1 MNPNVNRTHN
11 VSFVSALSRYSHDL
25 QIFNQM
31 FDFHGKPVV
40 FGYKSKF
47 FILILL
53 NTQSNPS
60 YSRRF
65 PLVILCTAFHTEAQ

>member
-47 FILILL
+47 FYL
-53 NTQSNPS
+53 NS
-60 YSRRF
+60 
-65 PLVILCTAFHTEAQ
+65 VKHAI